1 VLTAAKGGG
10 IIFAGN
16 VFQYA
21 SRFFIGILLARLLG
35 AEQFGLYNLAMTAA
49 AVAAGLALLGLK
61 PALVRYVSLY
71 ASRRD
76 SAGLWGTLQ
85 IGLGLPALLGVLMG
99 VGLYVLAPAIAERL
113 FSEPRL
119 VPLLRL
125 VSLVVPFLALSR
137 LIAAA
142 TRGFNKMQYTVIA
155 QKISQPLIRLVLLLI
170 LAIIG
175 LNAARALASF
185 GLTTAVVFAMLLF
198 FLHKLFPVNRP
209 FRMARRD
216 TRELLSFS
224 LPIYLVNLIKTFR
237 GSIQILLLG
246 ALNTVA
252 TVGVFTVAT
261 QVNTLGKMFH
271 NSVVTASMPIVSEL
285 HGKGA
290 WKQMGHYY
298 QTVTKWT
305 FTANLPIFLIT
316 ILFAA
321 PILSIFGRDY
331 VGGATALILLA
342 WANLVNASAGICG
355 VVIDMSGNTSLK
367 LFNSVVVTVLSLG
380 LSVLLIPTWGLVGAA
395 VAALVAAIVVNLLR
409 LVEVFFVFRLLPYNL
424 GFLKPILA
432 GLVALIVA
440 WAIRQ
445 SFATETDLFYT
456 LINSILLLAIYAGV
470 ILALGLS
477 QEDRV
482 VLSRL
487 RQRMRAV
494 LSR

>member
-16 VFQYA
+16 LFQYA

-35 AEQFGLYNLAMTAA
+35 ADQFGLYNLAMTAA
-49 AVAAGLALLGLK
+49 AVAAGLVFLGLK

-85 IGLGLPALLGVLMG
+85 IGLGLPAILSVLMA
-99 VGLYVLAPAIAERL
+99 VGMYALASPIAERL

-125 VSLVVPFLALSR
+125 VSLVVPFLALSE
-137 LIAAA
+137 LLAAA
-142 TRGFNKMQYTVIA
+142 TQGFNKMQYTVVA
-155 QKISQPLIRLVLLLI
+155 QNISQPLIRLVLLLI
-170 LAIIG
+170 LALIG
-175 LNAARALASF
+175 LNAARAVASF

-198 FLHKLFPVNRP
+198 FLNKVFPLNRP
-209 FRMARRD
+209 FRTARRD
-216 TRELLSFS
+216 TREILSFS
-224 LPIYLVNLIKTFR
+224 APIYVVNLIGTFR
-237 GSIQILLLG
+237 GSIQTLLLG

-261 QVNTLGKMFH
+261 QVNTLGTMFH
-271 NSVVTASMPIVSEL
+271 TSVVTASMPIVSEL
-285 HGKGA
+285 YGKGA
-290 WKQMGHYY
+290 WRQMGHYY

-305 FTANLPIFLIT
+305 FTVNLPMFLIT
-316 ILFAA
+316 ILFSA

-342 WANLVNASAGICG
+342 WANLVNAGTGICG

-367 LFNSVVVTVLSLG
+367 LLNSVVMSVLSMG
-380 LSVLLIPTWGLVGAA
+380 LSILLIPTWGLVGAA
-395 VAALVAAIVVNLLR
+395 VAALVAAIVVNMLR
-409 LVEVFFVFRLLPYNL
+409 LAEVFILFRLLPYNL
-424 GFLKPILA
+424 GFIKPILA
-432 GLVALIVA
+432 GLLALIAA
-440 WAIRQ
+440 WVIRQ
-445 SFATETDLFYT
+445 SFATETNLFYT
-456 LINSILLLAIYAGV
+456 LINVILLLAIYAGV

-482 VLSRL
+482 VLARL
-487 RQRMRAV
+487 GQRMRAV
-494 LSR
+494 LPK